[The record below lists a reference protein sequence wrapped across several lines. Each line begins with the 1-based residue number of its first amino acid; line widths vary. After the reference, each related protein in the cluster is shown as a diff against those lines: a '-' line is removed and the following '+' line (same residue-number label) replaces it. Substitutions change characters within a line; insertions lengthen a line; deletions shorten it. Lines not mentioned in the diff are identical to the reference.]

1 MVTALM
7 ITESLG
13 GRGVLRERLADYAAV
28 IDRTRTGLPYAA
40 LEALARRYAIPL
52 PRILR
57 VLALPART
65 HARRKKERRLSAAE
79 SDRLLRLARVAAG
92 AEQTLGA
99 ADKAGQ
105 WLQKP
110 NRALRGAAPLDLLDT
125 DLGVEEVVTVLGRI
139 EHGVYS

>member
-1 MVTALM
+1 MVSALM
-7 ITESLG
+7 IAESLG
-13 GRGVLRERLADYAAV
+13 GWGVLRERLGDYAAV

-40 LEALARRYAIPL
+40 LEALARRYAIAL
-52 PRILR
+52 PRILG
-57 VLALPART
+57 VLGLPART
-65 HARRKKERRLSAAE
+65 HARRKKERQLTAAE
-79 SDRLLRLARVAAG
+79 SDRLLRLARVAAS
-92 AEQTLGA
+92 AEHTLGA

-125 DLGVEEVVTVLGRI
+125 DLGAEEVVTILGRI

>member
-65 HARRKKERRLSAAE
+65 HARRKKERQLSAAE

-125 DLGVEEVVTVLGRI
+125 DLGAEKVVTVLGRI